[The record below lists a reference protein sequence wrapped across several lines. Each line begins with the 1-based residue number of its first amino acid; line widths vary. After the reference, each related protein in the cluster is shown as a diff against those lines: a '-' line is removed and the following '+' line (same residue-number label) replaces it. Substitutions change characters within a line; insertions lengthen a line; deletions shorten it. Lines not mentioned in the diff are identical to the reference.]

1 MEDQEHLPSG
11 QGPLPRVRVLTTHYL
26 SFLASAYSASLE
38 PYPYLGQRAL
48 WRKRIFPLPPANSL
62 RSHACCSCFL
72 LFNRPTTD
80 CKKSEPEKF
89 GKRQR
94 SDAQVKA
101 IAALDERLTNQWGS
115 RYGEGRKV
123 RNFWSFLKCR
133 VATAVRDCRLVVERR
148 EIASQRTMVRFHQ
161 TYLGMRSLP

>member
-1 MEDQEHLPSG
+1 MFS
-11 QGPLPRVRVLTTHYL
+11 PLQQTNYRLQKKANPRNLVNDSVQTR
-26 SFLASAYSASLE
+26 
-38 PYPYLGQRAL
+38 R
-48 WRKRIFPLPPANSL
+48 W
-62 RSHACCSCFL
+62 
-72 LFNRPTTD
+72 
-80 CKKSEPEKF
+80 
-89 GKRQR
+89 
-94 SDAQVKA
+94 KA
-101 IAALDERLTNQWGS
+101 IAALDERLKNQWGS